1 MAHEFEPLS
10 GTILA
15 AAVEVHRELGPGFL
29 EATYARALR
38 VALERRGVRYRNEHV
53 VVLHFQGSSVGEYRL
68 DLLVEDAIV
77 VELKAV
83 RRLSDLHFAQLRA
96 YLKASGCRV
105 GLLLNFNAT
114 VLAARR
120 VVHGPPRDRRG

>member
-1 MAHEFEPLS
+1 M
-10 GTILA
+10 
-15 AAVEVHRELGPGFL
+15 
-29 EATYARALR
+29 
-38 VALERRGVRYRNEHV
+38 
-53 VVLHFQGSSVGEYRL
+53 LHFQGSSVGEYRL